1 MAPGLVGY
9 CNPLAGRQAVE
20 WKDDVHGGGGGGSS
34 GVVVVVVSN
43 TARGMVDRGVEG

>member
-1 MAPGLVGY
+1 LV
-9 CNPLAGRQAVE
+9 GRQAVE
-20 WKDDVHGGGGGGSS
+20 WKNDAHSGDESGGGGGSS

>member
-1 MAPGLVGY
+1 
-9 CNPLAGRQAVE
+9 LAGRQAVE
-20 WKDDVHGGGGGGSS
+20 WKDDVHGGGGNGGGGRRS

>member
-1 MAPGLVGY
+1 
-9 CNPLAGRQAVE
+9 LAGRQAVE